1 MAVRP
6 LGRILAVA
14 ISLVLTTACAGPG
27 STPGP
32 APSSAGPVAT
42 PGHTLGP
49 ATPPPTAFSSSALPY
64 TIVLPA
70 GWVTLS
76 TAADED
82 LYESADLA
90 WTLNVG
96 TGNPEPGQTVEDR
109 VRINRASEFAGC
121 DMDPATDRVIML
133 GGERGILWA
142 FTCGPL
148 TGLAANTIHDG
159 VGYRL
164 TLRVLDDAA
173 AAQIE
178 PVMAG
183 IVAGFAFTE

>member
-1 MAVRP
+1 MAIP
-6 LGRILAVA
+6 LPGRIVAVA
-14 ISLVLTTACAGPG
+14 IGLVLTTACVGPGITPAPTPSPASLESTPEPTRDPETPG
-27 STPGP
+27 ST
-32 APSSAGPVAT
+32 S
-42 PGHTLGP
+42 
-49 ATPPPTAFSSSALPY
+49 FSSVVLPY
-64 TIVLPA
+64 TVVLPA
-70 GWVTLS
+70 GWVNLS

-82 LYESADLA
+82 LYESADMA

-96 TGNPEPGQTVEDR
+96 TGDPEPGQTVEDR

-121 DMDPATDRVIML
+121 DTDPATDRDITL

-148 TGLAANTIHDG
+148 SGLAANAIHDG

-173 AAQIE
+173 GQIE

-183 IVAGFAFTE
+183 IVAGFAFTD